1 MITDNERFKKEVKEI
16 VDNRVVSWSLLRWL
30 NEQEVKVRSWFID
43 LIILF
48 TLGKEN
54 KLLYSVIYFIFRKE
68 LHEILDSSKKITKEM
83 ILDLVDK
90 LKNWKSSHKK

>member
-16 VDNRVVSWSLLRWL
+16 VDNRIVSWSLLRWL